1 MKNNY
6 TCELELKSLII
17 RIKNARIVGGTVSTQ
32 KTIPI
37 DTSDNI
43 TTNNKINKYIRWY
56 KNLGDDGKSKKVK
69 QDLKN
74 VIIKK
79 SEKTV
84 IDTESYNM
92 FGVIIIEMI
101 NHILYQSKFSGY
113 SYQDEFISDSTY
125 KILKY
130 LDNFDHTKISKI
142 SNQPVS
148 AFSYITQ
155 IICNSV
161 VFIINKMKRARENIQ
176 NEINLKLS
184 ESGVMFDYEP
194 QRKEAK
200 AYRVYRISDISEIY
214 DVLKDEDIESIV
226 IEHSFEEL
234 EDLAELYKIQ
244 KKYRK
249 LKIQKVEQC

>member
-1 MKNNY
+1 MKSHY

-32 KTIPI
+32 KTIPV
-37 DTSDNI
+37 DTRDNI
-43 TTNNKINKYIRWY
+43 AVNNKINKYIKWY
-56 KNLGDDGKSKKVK
+56 KNLGDDDKSKKVK

-79 SEKTV
+79 SENTA
-84 IDTESYNM
+84 IDTESYNT

-142 SNQPVS
+142 SNQPVN

-161 VFIINKMKRARENIQ
+161 VFVINKMKRARENIQ

-184 ESGVMFDYEP
+184 ENGVMFDYEP
-194 QRKEAK
+194 QRKET
-200 AYRVYRISDISEIY
+200 RVYRISNIDEIY
-214 DVLKDEDIESIV
+214 DVLEDEDIESII

-244 KKYRK
+244 KKYKK
-249 LKIQKVEQC
+249 LKIQKVEQ